1 MLRVLGVFKK
11 SDTGRQRR
19 ANEDNLFVAE
29 PLFVVA
35 DGMGGARAGEVA
47 SQTAV
52 DAFGEGLPEAGSA
65 EERLSTVIRDANGRI
80 HGMAQGDEQLAGMG
94 TTVTAAL
101 LGGKEISIA
110 HVGDSRAYVW
120 RDGELHPLTRDH
132 SLVAELVARGKLTE
146 EQAAEHPQRSIIT
159 RALGPEAD
167 VEVETRTYP
176 VRPGDVYLL
185 CSDGLTS
192 MIDDATVASVL
203 REAPSLDAAG
213 DALIAAANE
222 AGGRDN
228 ITVVLFSVEDDGTC
242 STDEQPTGAS
252 DAVVVADGQTTK
264 MTSVA
269 PRTVET
275 EAPASPGTPAVA
287 EPPRRTAPRAQKEAP
302 PAPKRR
308 RLRLRG
314 LVTAIVGLV
323 LVGILV
329 AAGVLYARQSFFVGK
344 SDTGFVTVYRGLDA
358 SPFGVNLYSTYC
370 TSPLRASDVQQLASK
385 RLDRS
390 SRDKQDA
397 VSLVRTM
404 YREKLLADARAKAAA
419 TPKKKPTTKD
429 SGGKDSSGGSG
440 GSATAPAPQ
449 PAPVPPVSQLD
460 EACTT
465 G

>member
-1 MLRVLGVFKK
+1 MLRVVQVFNKT
-11 SDTGRQRR
+11 DTGRQRR
-19 ANEDNLFVAE
+19 ANEDNLYVDQ

-52 DAFGEGLPEAGSA
+52 EAFGHGLPASGSA
-65 EERLSTVIRDANGRI
+65 EERLATVIRAANEQI
-80 HGMAQGDEQLAGMG
+80 HGMAQSDDQLAGMG

-101 LGGKEISIA
+101 LGTGEVSIA

-120 RDGELHPLTRDH
+120 RAGELHPLTRDH

-176 VRPGDVYLL
+176 VRAGDVYLL

-192 MIDDATVASVL
+192 MIDDATVAAVL
-203 REAPSLDAAG
+203 RDAPTIEAAG
-213 DALIAAANE
+213 DALIKAAND

-228 ITVVLFSVEDDGTC
+228 ITVVLFAVEDDGTGGA
-242 STDEQPTGAS
+242 DDQPTGAA

-264 MTSVA
+264 MTAV
-269 PRTVET
+269 PERTA
-275 EAPASPGTPAVA
+275 EAEVPAAVTA
-287 EPPRRTAPRAQKEAP
+287 APPRRTAPRPARPAAEP
-302 PAPKRR
+302 PKRRR

-314 LVTAIVGLV
+314 VVSLLVGL
-323 LVGILV
+323 LLV
-329 AAGVLYARQSFFVGK
+329 AVIVAGAVVFARQNFFIGQND
-344 SDTGFVTVYRGLDA
+344 SGFVTVYRGLDI
-358 SPFGVNLYSTYC
+358 SPLGVNLYSTYC
-370 TSPLRASDVQQLASK
+370 TSPLQAADVQRLRDK

-390 SRDKQDA
+390 SRSKDDA
-397 VSLVRTM
+397 ENLVRTM
-404 YREKLLADARAKAAA
+404 YREKLVADERTQ
-419 TPKKKPTTKD
+419 TPPPKKPTKV
-429 SGGKDSSGGSG
+429 GSDA
-440 GSATAPAPQ
+440 ATAPAPQ
-449 PAPVPPVSQLD
+449 VSSVPPVDQLD
-460 EACTT
+460 QACPT

>member
-1 MLRVLGVFKK
+1 MLRVAEVFKK

-19 ANEDNLFVAE
+19 ANEDNLFVDE

-52 DAFGEGLPEAGSA
+52 DAFGGGLPDSGSP
-65 EERLSTVIRDANGRI
+65 EERLAVVIRDANERI
-80 HGMAQGDEQLAGMG
+80 HGMAKSDEQLSGMG

-101 LGGKEISIA
+101 LGSTEVSIA

-159 RALGPEAD
+159 RALGPEANVD
-167 VEVETRTYP
+167 VETRTYP
-176 VRPGDVYLL
+176 VRGGDVYLL

-203 REAPSLDAAG
+203 REAPSLSEAG
-213 DALIAAANE
+213 ERLIQAANE

-228 ITVVLFSVEDDGTC
+228 ITVVLFHVEDDGTGGG
-242 STDEQPTGAS
+242 DEQPTGAGEIT
-252 DAVVVADGQTTK
+252 AQEVAAAGAGQTTK
-264 MTSVA
+264 MTAV
-269 PRTVET
+269 PQRTKET
-275 EAPASPGTPAVA
+275 ELPPPAA
-287 EPPRRTAPRAQKEAP
+287 PPRRTAPRP
-302 PAPKRR
+302 PRTPAATEGKRR
-308 RLRLRG
+308 RRLPLRG
-314 LVTAIVGLV
+314 LVTAIILLV
-323 LVGILV
+323 LVGIIV
-329 AAGVLYARQSFFVGK
+329 AGGVLYARQHYFIGT
-344 SDTGFVTVYRGLDA
+344 DDRGFVTVYRGIDA
-358 SPFGVNLYSTYC
+358 SPLGVNLYSTYC
-370 TSPLRASDVQQLASK
+370 TSPLQANQVLRLRDR

-390 SRDKQDA
+390 SRSKEDA
-397 VSLVRTM
+397 ENLVRTM
-404 YREKLLADARAKAAA
+404 YREKLVADTRTEFPPQPA
-419 TPKKKPTTKD
+419 KPTKD
-429 SGGKDSSGGSG
+429 GS

-449 PAPVPPVSQLD
+449 PAPVPPVEQLD
-460 EACTT
+460 EACPT